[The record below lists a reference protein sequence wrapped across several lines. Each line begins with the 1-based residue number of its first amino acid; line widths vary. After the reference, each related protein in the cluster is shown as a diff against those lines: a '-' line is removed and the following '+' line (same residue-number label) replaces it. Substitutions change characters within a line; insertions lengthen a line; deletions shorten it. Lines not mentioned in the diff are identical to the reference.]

1 VRAAIRLADGRAA
14 FAPVLALAAGGLS
27 VCAFAPLNAWPLAVL
42 CPMLLMAL
50 LEQASPRRAAWLGF
64 AFGVGTFGVGT
75 WWLFISI
82 RGFGGAPLWL
92 TVVLMLALVLAM
104 AAYYALLGWAAARW
118 LPASGAKRALAGV
131 PALWLLIEWLRGWLL
146 SGFPWLSLGY
156 SQTDTPLAGFAS
168 LLGIYGLSAL
178 LLVCAGAL
186 LLALR
191 SRGRVRLAAVVVLL
205 LPWPIGA
212 LLVRHDW
219 TRPAGAPVS
228 VAIVQGA
235 IPQDEKWQ
243 AANVEPTRLLYAA
256 LNERALGAQ
265 LIVWPEAALPQLI
278 NEPPV
283 PEYLGRL
290 NSRARMAGSDIAMG
304 VIREADNGEDYFN
317 SIMTLTDHVSFY
329 DKRHLVPF
337 AEYFPIPSFVR
348 DWLRL
353 LNLPYSDFTP
363 GRDDQ
368 QPLTAAGLTLAPTIC
383 YEDAF
388 AQAQRRLIAVSQVL
402 LTVSNDAWF
411 GHSWA
416 RYQHFQI
423 GRLLALSADKP
434 LLRAANDGVSALVDS
449 HGVVIA
455 QAPEF
460 QAAVLKGT
468 VQPMEGLSP
477 YMRLGDWPI
486 LSLAL
491 VATLWAGWRWGRPG
505 THG

>member
-1 VRAAIRLADGRAA
+1 MPAIRLPDGRAA
-14 FAPVLALAAGGLS
+14 YAPWLALGAGALT
-27 VCAFAPLNAWPLAVL
+27 VCAFAPWNIWPLAML
-42 CPMLLMAL
+42 CPALLMTLWEAV
-50 LEQASPRRAAWLGF
+50 SVRRAALLGM

-92 TVVLMLALVLAM
+92 TALLMGALVLLM
-104 AAYYALLGWAAARW
+104 AAYYALLGLVAARW
-118 LPASGAKRALAGV
+118 LPAAGPRRWLAGL
-131 PALWLLIEWLRGWLL
+131 PALWLLTEWLRGWVGT
-146 SGFPWLSLGY
+146 GFPWLSLGY
-156 SQTDTPLAGFAS
+156 SQTDTWLAGFAPVA
-168 LLGIYGLSAL
+168 GVYGLSAL
-178 LLVCAGAL
+178 LLIGAGAL
-186 LLALR
+186 LMALR
-191 SRGRVRLAAVVVLL
+191 CAGRVRAVAAAVLL
-205 LPWPIGA
+205 VPWLLGA
-212 LLVRHDW
+212 LLARHTW
-219 TRPAGAPVS
+219 THPVGTPVS

-256 LNERALGAQ
+256 LTERALGSQ

-290 NSRARMAGSDIAMG
+290 NSRARRAGSDIAMG
-304 VIREADNGEDYFN
+304 VIREADNGQDYFN
-317 SIMTLTDHVSFY
+317 SIMTLTDHLSFY

-337 AEYFPIPSFVR
+337 AEYFPIPAFVR

-353 LNLPYSDFTP
+353 MSLPYSDFTP

-368 QPLTAAGLTLAPTIC
+368 MPLRAAGMTLAPTIC

-388 AQAQRRLIAVSQVL
+388 AEAQRRLIAASQVL

-411 GHSWA
+411 GRSSA

-423 GRLLALSADKP
+423 GRLLALSANKP
-434 LLRAANDGVSALVDS
+434 LLRAANDGVSALVDQ
-449 HGVVIA
+449 HGAVVA
-455 QAPEF
+455 EAPEF
-460 QAAVLKGT
+460 KAAVLEGT
-468 VQPMEGLSP
+468 VQPREGLSP

-486 LSLAL
+486 LILAVL
-491 VATLWAGWRWGRPG
+491 AAIWAGWRPGRFG
-505 THG
+505 TRS